1 MNRRILFSAGPAL
14 AAALVAGLAAGLAL
28 AAPQVA
34 DAQQFGGALVVR
46 GDQVLVGEAG
56 NGTMSGIV
64 WVYGRT
70 ASGWAETG
78 QVTVSDEVR
87 VPDGFGRAIA
97 TQGDWLW
104 AGAPLEADGAGAVYV

>member
-1 MNRRILFSAGPAL
+1 MNRRILLFAAGVVLAFP
-14 AAALVAGLAAGLAL
+14 AAAA
-28 AAPQVA
+28 
-34 DAQQFGGALVVR
+34 AQQFGGALAVN
-46 GDQVLVGEAG
+46 GDQVLVGETG

-64 WVYGRT
+64 WIYGRT

-97 TQGDWLW
+97 TRGNWLW
-104 AGAPLEADGAGAVYV
+104 AGAPLEADGAGAVYVF